1 MSMRD
6 FSVGHIKQFIYNGQ
20 ARRIM
25 VEKVARDYV
34 VWFDLDKGAYRS
46 FRFDKM
52 NYGSIIPSH
61 KLPFSLLKES
71 HDDYAHPSEAVDSR
85 SHPRWEAGCGKV

>member
-6 FSVGHIKQFIYNGQ
+6 FSVGHIKQFRYKGETRNI
-20 ARRIM
+20 I

-34 VWFDLDKGAYRS
+34 VGFDMDKGAYRS

-52 NYGSIIPSH
+52 N
-61 KLPFSLLKES
+61 
-71 HDDYAHPSEAVDSR
+71 
-85 SHPRWEAGCGKV
+85 

>member
-6 FSVGHIKQFIYNGQ
+6 FSVGHIKQFIYKGQ

-34 VWFDLDKGAYRS
+34 VGFDLDKGAYRS

-52 NYGSIIPSH
+52 N
-61 KLPFSLLKES
+61 
-71 HDDYAHPSEAVDSR
+71 
-85 SHPRWEAGCGKV
+85 